1 MNLWFRLSKLLLKR
15 PWRYE
20 TSPDSTIITTMRV
33 WPFDLDINRHVTN
46 GRYFSMAD
54 VARMDFLFRSGAYKV
69 ALRYKALPIVGD
81 NWGKFRKEL
90 KLFQKFEI
98 HTRMLGWDEKWVFVQ
113 HDFQRHGR
121 ILGSVIMRG
130 VFRAGRDIL
139 KPTVFVESM
148 ALPEESPK
156 LPQWVAQWSNCC
168 DNLSEHIRKAEA
180 SSLKME

>member
-1 MNLWFRLSKLLLKR
+1 LLSR
-15 PWRYE
+15 PWRRQV
-20 TSPDSTIITTMRV
+20 SPDSTIVTTMRV

-54 VARMDFLFRSGAYKV
+54 IARMDFLFRSGGYKV
-69 ALRYKALPIVGD
+69 ALEQKALPIVGD

-98 HTRMLGWDEKWVFVQ
+98 HTRMLGWDEKWIFVQ
-113 HDFQRHGR
+113 HDFKRQGR

-139 KPTVFVESM
+139 KPSTFVEGM
-148 ALPEESPK
+148 GLPEQSPQ
-156 LPQWVAQWSNCC
+156 LPHWVAQWSNSC
-168 DNLSEHIRKAEA
+168 DALSEDIRSAEQGA
-180 SSLKME
+180 